1 MADKK
6 TEELCLAELKKRG
19 ADRAK
24 AVLKE
29 TTLEELNVERGK
41 LSLFRT
47 THNADLMATAIIG
60 ERRGTYTGN
69 HLDRASVERA
79 ADEAVALASAC
90 PPDPAYDIA
99 ERQPAEEFDFGPV
112 EPDRDLMFERLSAFL
127 EYASKNH
134 PATIVGEGALSFRR
148 ERKRHLNSNGVNFT
162 SRSGYY
168 EFSVMFTSKKAGV
181 TSSFN
186 HTGGCLRDLSRPLV
200 ECGTVAESLAL
211 SGEELNH
218 RPLAGKFDGDI
229 VIAPD
234 ALGDFIGM
242 FCYFYLT
249 DMRLVDGT
257 SVLKDSLE
265 KTVVSSEFTLA
276 SAPLSR
282 DLAFNYFFTQ
292 DGYKTENT
300 VIVDRGVLKTFL
312 LSLYGARKTG
322 NRRAATDG
330 GCHIVAPGS
339 SSRDALLGSVKR
351 GLYVRRVSG
360 GMPNDKGDFSFIA
373 KNSFLIE
380 DGQLKHPV
388 NESMISGNIFALFK
402 NMSGISRERINFGA
416 DIYPWVKADGLVI
429 SGK

>member
-1 MADKK
+1 MAEKK
-6 TEELCLAELKKRG
+6 IEALCLEELTRKG
-19 ADRAK
+19 AGRAK
-24 AVLKE
+24 AVLSE

-47 THNADLMATAIIG
+47 VHNAELLATAIVG
-60 ERRGTYTGN
+60 ERRGTYTTN
-69 HLDRASVERA
+69 RVDRASA
-79 ADEAVALASAC
+79 AEAAAEAVAVASAC

-99 ERQPAEEFDFGPV
+99 ERQPAEKFAFGPAV
-112 EPDRDLMFERLSAFL
+112 PDTDLMYKRLEAFL
-127 EYASKNH
+127 DKAAAAY
-134 PATIVGEGALSFRR
+134 PDTIIGEGGLSFRG
-148 ERKRHLNSNGVNFT
+148 ERKRHLNSHGVDFA
-162 SRSGYY
+162 SRTGWY
-168 EFSVMFTSKKAGV
+168 EFTVVFTSKKAWA

-186 HTGGCLRDLSRPLV
+186 YSGGCLKDLARPLE

-211 SGEELNH
+211 SGEELKA
-218 RPLAGKFDGDI
+218 RPLEGKFEGDI

-234 ALGDFIGM
+234 ALGDFIAM

-249 DMRLVDGT
+249 DMRMVAGT

-265 KTVVSSEFTLA
+265 KPVASPEFSLS
-276 SAPLSR
+276 SAPLSS

-292 DGYKTENT
+292 DGYKTENA
-300 VIVDRGVLKTFL
+300 VIIDRGVLKTFL

-322 NRRAATDG
+322 NRRAGTDG

-339 SSRDALLGSVKR
+339 SSRDGLLASVER

-360 GMPNDKGDFSFIA
+360 GMPNDNGDFSFIA

-380 DGQLKHPV
+380 DGKLKHPV
-388 NESMISGNIFALFK
+388 NESMISGNIFTLFK
-402 NMSGISRERINFGA
+402 SISGISRERVNFGA
-416 DIYPWVKADGLVI
+416 DIFPWLKAGGLVI